1 MCKSYQILYE
11 LAEEKK
17 CSVHDVASAEWVIH
31 FRIRLPPL
39 IREQWYHL
47 AGKLNSVRLLPV
59 KTHSISGDNRG

>member
-31 FRIRLPPL
+31 FRIRLPL
-39 IREQWYHL
+39 
-47 AGKLNSVRLLPV
+47 
-59 KTHSISGDNRG
+59 